1 MIDLTRFKRQRE
13 ERARAKPRAGL
24 EFGEHKQRRDD
35 RIRHIRRQIHVQAVE
50 AEQPADNPAEQ
61 KMKPVER
68 RTTDEQSHTDR
79 ARFAHTALP
88 FGAQIVKSA
97 PQRIHRSEHARYCAT
112 GISYDHALVP
122 TVSHELAHPEALPL
136 MPVPPR
142 WVDELLGGAAPGDTH
157 HGGVDVRTFGPT
169 AHATTCIADAVHLEP
184 QALREHVASRVS
196 SHHRLA
202 RTPWPASSA
211 ILELHPRHRRADG
224 RRTRSLHGVQRR
236 PPRCVQR
243 PAAARLGT
251 ASAVGIKGS
260 DLSIHCLALEEPG
273 TPVENP
279 RQIPAWQYS
288 ARYGPL
294 PPCFSRATIV
304 DLAGRRT
311 LLIGGT
317 ASVVGE
323 DSRHAG
329 QFDAQVEE
337 TLLNLEA
344 LIRAADGNDRDAG
357 APLHR
362 LVDLRVYVTSAAHA
376 ERVRELLVNRC
387 PRARTIAVALAQV
400 CRRELLVEIEGVA
413 EL

>member
-1 MIDLTRFKRQRE
+1 MVDGLDRYMVFN
-13 ERARAKPRAGL
+13 AG
-24 EFGEHKQRRDD
+24 
-35 RIRHIRRQIHVQAVE
+35 RHDAYS
-50 AEQPADNPAEQ
+50 EQ
-61 KMKPVER
+61 
-68 RTTDEQSHTDR
+68 H
-79 ARFAHTALP
+79 
-88 FGAQIVKSA
+88 GA
-97 PQRIHRSEHARYCAT
+97 
-112 GISYDHALVP
+112 
-122 TVSHELAHPEALPL
+122 
-136 MPVPPR
+136 
-142 WVDELLGGAAPGDTH
+142 
-157 HGGVDVRTFGPT
+157 
-169 AHATTCIADAVHLEP
+169 
-184 QALREHVASRVS
+184 
-196 SHHRLA
+196 
-202 RTPWPASSA
+202 
-211 ILELHPRHRRADG
+211 
-224 RRTRSLHGVQRR
+224 
-236 PPRCVQR
+236 
-243 PAAARLGT
+243 LGT

-279 RQIPAWQYS
+279 RQTPAWQYS

-304 DLAGRRT
+304 ELAGRRT

-344 LIRAADGNDRDAG
+344 LVRTADGNHRDAR

-362 LVDLRVYVTSAAHA
+362 LVDLRVYVTSAAQA